1 MALWSFCSIFIKDPV
16 CFKKKGSKNLVDV
29 VRDLCPEYY
38 KPYSETNITSF
49 YSNGLLK
56 IDVKSSELLGSSFDL
71 FIQKVLK
78 EFKKL
83 NESYH
88 YVEVYSNYYL

>member
-1 MALWSFCSIFIKDPV
+1 MSLWASCSIFINEPK
-16 CFKKKGSKNLVDV
+16 CFKKTGNKNLVEV
-29 VRDLCPEYY
+29 VKELCPEYS
-38 KPYSETNITSF
+38 KKYSETHITST
-49 YSNGLLK
+49 YSKGLLK
-56 IDVKSSELLGSSFDL
+56 INIRSTELLGSSFDL
-71 FIQKVLK
+71 FIQKILK